1 MGEPINW
8 LVPHKF
14 TQTLPKEVD
23 IRVMLTFLE
32 FYEVFLKFV
41 LFKLY
46 VSQGMQYPPL
56 VDNRLDEAGCCLL
69 AVRTL
74 PLLDGGGAYGY
85 LHYWTIVTHCE
96 PNQSIHR

>member
-1 MGEPINW
+1 MFVSIKGVYFQAEIMGEPINW

-14 TQTLPKEVD
+14 TQTLPKDVD

-46 VSQGMQYPPL
+46 VSQGMLYPPL
-56 VDNRLDEAGCCLL
+56 VDSRLDEAGCCLL

-74 PLLDGGGAYGY
+74 PLLEGGF
-85 LHYWTIVTHCE
+85 
-96 PNQSIHR
+96 